1 MYTDVPTNG
10 DIAGLV
16 ALLLILIAGLI
27 FINHHA
33 GSYNSVDD
41 LGARTRNYDRLQ
53 RRQK

>member
-1 MYTDVPTNG
+1 MTDIPTNG
-10 DIAGLV
+10 EIAGMI

-41 LGARTRNYDRLQ
+41 LDAWTRNYEKLQ
-53 RRQK
+53 RRR